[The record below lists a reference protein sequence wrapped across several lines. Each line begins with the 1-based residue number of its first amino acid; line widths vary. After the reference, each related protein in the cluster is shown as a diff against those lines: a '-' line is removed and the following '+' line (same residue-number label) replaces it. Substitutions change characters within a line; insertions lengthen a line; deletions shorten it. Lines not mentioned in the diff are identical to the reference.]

1 VTARNPSHPT
11 RPTDEETS
19 VTRPPRILPAENRRV
34 VAQGG
39 LGYLEGA
46 RWHDGALWFSDM
58 TRGVICR
65 LTPEG
70 VVEDVVE
77 VPGRPSGLGF
87 APDGSPMVVSI
98 LDGRLLRVGPDGLEE
113 LADLS
118 EVAFHPNDM
127 AVDREGRAY
136 VGPQGYVFGSEPIG
150 VGLIIRHPD
159 GRIETGGE
167 DLIFP
172 NGIAIS
178 GDGRTLVVAE
188 SFSAPRARLTAF
200 DIEDGGGL
208 TNQRVFAEFGSPDI
222 ESVDGIGID
231 SEGAVWAGFPWIGEF
246 RRVLEG
252 GEVTD
257 VIRIEP
263 DTTAYPD
270 GGTFAVDAVLGG
282 PDLRTLYL
290 LISDT
295 NPERLVAGFQAEG
308 RIEAI
313 EVDVAG
319 IPG

>member
-1 VTARNPSHPT
+1 MDRS
-11 RPTDEETS
+11 
-19 VTRPPRILPAENRRV
+19 PRVLPAEARRV
-34 VAQGG
+34 VAEGG

-46 RWHDGALWFSDM
+46 RWYGGELWFSDM
-58 TRGVICR
+58 SRRKVCR
-65 LTPEG
+65 LSPAG
-70 VVEDVVE
+70 QVEDVVE
-77 VPGRPSGLGF
+77 VPGVPSGLGF
-87 APDGSPMVVSI
+87 APDGSPMVVS
-98 LDGRLLRVGPDGLEE
+98 LADGRLLRVGAGGLEE
-113 LADLS
+113 LADLAS
-118 EVAFHPNDM
+118 VAFHPNDM
-127 AVDREGRAY
+127 AVDRDGRAY
-136 VGPQGYVFGSEPIG
+136 IGPQGYAFGSAPVG

-159 GRIETGGE
+159 GRIEMGGE

-188 SFSAPRARLTAF
+188 SFRAPRTRLTAF
-200 DIEDGGGL
+200 DVADGGALVG
-208 TNQRVFAEFGSPDI
+208 QRVFAEFGSPAT
-222 ESVDGIGID
+222 ETVDGIGID
-231 SEGAVWAGFPWIGEF
+231 SEGAVWAAFPWIGEF
-246 RRVLEG
+246 RRVREG

-263 DTTAYPD
+263 DTVAYPD

-295 NPERLVAGFQAEG
+295 SPERLTDGFRATG

-313 EVDVAG
+313 EVEVAG

>member
-1 VTARNPSHPT
+1 MIQS
-11 RPTDEETS
+11 
-19 VTRPPRILPAENRRV
+19 PRILPAENRRV

-46 RWHDGALWFSDM
+46 RWHRGALWFSDM
-58 TRGVICR
+58 SRRMICR
-65 LTPEG
+65 LSPGG
-70 VVEDVVE
+70 VVEDVAE
-77 VPGRPSGLGF
+77 VPGVPSGLGF
-87 APDGSPMVVSI
+87 DPDGAPMVVS
-98 LDGRLLRVGPDGLEE
+98 LADGRLLRWGRDGLEE
-113 LADLS
+113 LADLAP
-118 EVAFHPNDM
+118 VAYHPNDM
-127 AVDREGRAY
+127 AVDKEGRAY
-136 VGPQGYVFGSEPIG
+136 IGPQGYDFGTEPVG
-150 VGLIIRHPD
+150 VGLVIRHPD
-159 GRIETGGE
+159 GRMATGGE

-178 GDGRTLVVAE
+178 GDGQTLVVAE
-188 SFSAPRARLTAF
+188 SFRAPRTRLTAF
-200 DIEDGGGL
+200 DVKDGGEL
-208 TNQRVFAEFGSPDI
+208 INQRVFAEFGSPDV

-231 SEGAVWAGFPWIGEF
+231 SEGAVWAAFPWIGEF
-246 RRVLEG
+246 RRVREG

-263 DTTAYPD
+263 DTATYPD
-270 GGTFAVDAVLGG
+270 GGNFAVDAVLGG

-313 EVDVAG
+313 DVEVAG

>member
-1 VTARNPSHPT
+1 MVS
-11 RPTDEETS
+11 S
-19 VTRPPRILPAENRRV
+19 PRVLPADARRV

-46 RWHDGALWFSDM
+46 RWHRGTLWFSDM
-58 TRGVICR
+58 SRRKICR
-65 LTPEG
+65 LSPEG
-70 VVEDVVE
+70 LAEDIAD

-87 APDGSPMVVSI
+87 APDGTPMVVSMD
-98 LDGRLLRVGPDGLEE
+98 DGRLLRVTSSGLEE
-113 LADLS
+113 LAYLAP
-118 EVAFHPNDM
+118 VAYNPNDM

-136 VGPQGYVFGSEPIG
+136 IGPQGYAFGSDPIG

-172 NGIAIS
+172 NGIALS

-188 SFSAPRARLTAF
+188 SFRAPRTRLTAF
-200 DIEDGGGL
+200 DVTDDGAL
-208 TNQRVFAEFGSPDI
+208 VNQRVFAVFGPPDT
-222 ESVDGIGID
+222 ETVDGIGID
-231 SEGAVWAGFPWIGEF
+231 SEGAVWAAFPWIGEF
-246 RRVLEG
+246 RRVREG

-263 DTTAYPD
+263 DTAAYPD
-270 GGTFAVDAVLGG
+270 GGSFAVDAVLGG
-282 PDLRTLYL
+282 PDMRTLYL

-295 NPERLVAGFQAEG
+295 SPERLGNDFDATG

-313 EVDVAG
+313 EVEVAG
-319 IPG
+319 IQDDGLVADPVGDSPRS

>member
-1 VTARNPSHPT
+1 MVRSS
-11 RPTDEETS
+11 R
-19 VTRPPRILPAENRRV
+19 VLPADARRV

-46 RWHDGALWFSDM
+46 RWHRGALWFSDM
-58 TRGVICR
+58 TRRKICR
-65 LTPEG
+65 LSPGGEP
-70 VVEDVVE
+70 EDVAE

-87 APDGSPMVVSI
+87 GADGAPMVVSI
-98 LDGRLLRVGPDGLEE
+98 EDGRLLRVGSSGLDE
-113 LADLS
+113 LADLAP
-118 EVAFHPNDM
+118 VAFHPNDM

-136 VGPQGYVFGSEPIG
+136 IGPQGYVFGSDPVG

-159 GRIETGGE
+159 GRIDTGGE

-188 SFSAPRARLTAF
+188 SFRSPRARLTAF
-200 DIEDGGGL
+200 TVTDEGALVD
-208 TNQRVFAEFGSPDI
+208 QRVFAEFGSPDTETI
-222 ESVDGIGID
+222 DGICID
-231 SEGAVWAGFPWIGEF
+231 SEGAVWAAFPWIGEF
-246 RRVLEG
+246 RRVREG

-263 DTTAYPD
+263 DIAAYPN
-270 GGTFAVDAVLGG
+270 GGTFAVDSVLGG
-282 PDLRTLYL
+282 PQMRTLYL

-295 NPERLVAGFQAEG
+295 SPERLGDSFDATG

-313 EVDVAG
+313 EVEVAG
-319 IPG
+319 IRD

>member
-1 VTARNPSHPT
+1 MSRSPK
-11 RPTDEETS
+11 
-19 VTRPPRILPAENRRV
+19 ILPAGDRRV

-46 RWHDGALWFSDM
+46 RWHRGALWFSDM
-58 TRGVICR
+58 SRRKICR
-65 LTPEG
+65 LVPDG
-70 VVEDVVE
+70 PVEDIAE

-87 APDGSPMVVSI
+87 DPEGTPMVVSI
-98 LDGRLLRVGPDGLEE
+98 DDGRLLRVGSSGLEE
-113 LADLS
+113 LADLAP
-118 EVAFHPNDM
+118 VAFHPNDM

-136 VGPQGYVFGSEPIG
+136 IGPQGYVFGTEPIG

-159 GRIETGGE
+159 GRIDTGGE

-188 SFSAPRARLTAF
+188 SFRAPQARLTAF
-200 DIEDGGGL
+200 TVTDDGTL
-208 TNQRVFAEFGSPDI
+208 TDQRVFAEFGSPDTETI
-222 ESVDGIGID
+222 DGIGID
-231 SEGAVWAGFPWIGEF
+231 SEGAVWAAFPWIGEF
-246 RRVLEG
+246 RRVREG

-263 DTTAYPD
+263 DAAYPD

-282 PDLRTLYL
+282 PQMRTLYL

-295 NPERLVAGFQAEG
+295 SPERLGNGFDATG

-313 EVDVAG
+313 EVEVAG
-319 IPG
+319 IRD

>member
-1 VTARNPSHPT
+1 MRHS
-11 RPTDEETS
+11 
-19 VTRPPRILPAENRRV
+19 PRVLPADARRL

-46 RWHDGALWFSDM
+46 RWHRGALWFSDM
-58 TRGVICR
+58 TRCKISR
-65 LTPEG
+65 LFPGEPP
-70 VVEDVVE
+70 EDVAD

-87 APDGSPMVVSI
+87 GPDGAPMVVSI
-98 LDGRLLRVGPDGLEE
+98 DDGRLLRVGSSGLEE
-113 LADLS
+113 LADLAP
-118 EVAFHPNDM
+118 VAFHPNDM

-136 VGPQGYVFGSEPIG
+136 IGPQGYVFGTDPIG

-188 SFSAPRARLTAF
+188 SFRAPRTRLTAF
-200 DIEDGGGL
+200 TVTDDGAL
-208 TNQRVFAEFGSPDI
+208 TDQRVFAEFGSPDVEAI
-222 ESVDGIGID
+222 DGIGID
-231 SEGAVWAGFPWIGEF
+231 SAGAVWAAFPWIGEF
-246 RRVLEG
+246 RRVLDG

-257 VIRIEP
+257 VIRIDP
-263 DTTAYPD
+263 DTATYPD

-282 PDLRTLYL
+282 PEMKTLYL

-295 NPERLVAGFQAEG
+295 SPERLGNGMDATG

-313 EVDVAG
+313 EVEVAG
-319 IPG
+319 IRD